1 MLVSLVLRLVPQS
14 LDGGGLAGDVEDVA
28 SGQRQTV
35 RNVDELI
42 EFCRAACANR
52 DVGAHELGTE
62 GSGLGPTMEVQ
73 SWQ

>member
-35 RNVDELI
+35 RNVDELMD
-42 EFCRAACANR
+42 FCRAACANR
-52 DVGAHELGTE
+52 DLGAQVLDAG
-62 GSGLGPTMEVQ
+62 GSESGPTLEVQ
-73 SWQ
+73 S